1 MANFNTFV
9 WNKTFFSNLR
19 CFLMCIDKG
28 EVAEWSKARA
38 WKVRKLQKGF
48 AGSNPAFSAGFYL
61 KTFDNYK
68 FLTLI
73 IQQK

>member
-1 MANFNTFV
+1 
-9 WNKTFFSNLR
+9 
-19 CFLMCIDKG
+19 
-28 EVAEWSKARA
+28 
-38 WKVRKLQKGF
+38 
-48 AGSNPAFSAGFYL
+48 L

>member
-1 MANFNTFV
+1 MANFKANV
-9 WNKTFFSNLR
+9 WIITFFFNLR
-19 CFLMCIDKG
+19 YFFDFLYKG